1 MNARQFLLLLF
12 VMALI
17 GGMTAVGGVLL
28 GISAFCSV
36 VLVIVVAVGGRSE
49 RRVLVPHPH

>member
-17 GGMTAVGGVLL
+17 GGMTALGGVLL

-36 VLVIVVAVGGRSE
+36 VLVSVVAVGGRSE